1 MFKIILLILLGG
13 SNKSTEQGYYL
24 YTKED
29 NYPCFVE
36 ITQEEALSY
45 KVSIDTQYV
54 RVRKF

>member
-1 MFKIILLILLGG
+1 MFKVILLILLGG
-13 SNKSTEQGYYL
+13 SDKSTEQGYYL

-45 KVSIDTQYV
+45 KVSKV
-54 RVRKF
+54 SF

>member
-1 MFKIILLILLGG
+1 MFKLILLILL
-13 SNKSTEQGYYL
+13 SNNKPTEQGYYL

-29 NYPCFVE
+29 NYPCFIE

-54 RVRKF
+54 KVKKF